1 MGLISLRPVFS
12 SDFGINGAPAKQMRH
27 LPSAQ
32 EDWDEEGGWREREG
46 GVGGVLTSPGKQMF
60 LYITQRPPHDYPV
73 SLKTRRE
80 IDDFPFGVLAFI
92 GEMC

>member
-32 EDWDEEGGWREREG
+32 EDWDEGGLARGGEGEE
-46 GVGGVLTSPGKQMF
+46 GVLTSPGKQMF
-60 LYITQRPPHDYPV
+60 LYITQRPPG
-73 SLKTRRE
+73 SL
-80 IDDFPFGVLAFI
+80 PCVL
-92 GEMC
+92 EN

>member
-32 EDWDEEGGWREREG
+32 EDWDEGGGG
-46 GVGGVLTSPGKQMF
+46 GVGATGQT
-60 LYITQRPPHDYPV
+60 DV
-73 SLKTRRE
+73 SLYYPGAPSGLPRVFE
-80 IDDFPFGVLAFI
+80 N
-92 GEMC
+92 

>member
-46 GVGGVLTSPGKQMF
+46 GVGGGVDVTGQTDVP
-60 LYITQRPPHDYPV
+60 LYYPA
-73 SLKTRRE
+73 SSS
-80 IDDFPFGVLAFI
+80 
-92 GEMC
+92 

>member
-1 MGLISLRPVFS
+1 MRG
-12 SDFGINGAPAKQMRH
+12 GGGGWGAP
-27 LPSAQ
+27 
-32 EDWDEEGGWREREG
+32 
-46 GVGGVLTSPGKQMF
+46 GKKMF
-60 LYITQRPPHDYPV
+60 LYITQGPPPDYPV

>member
-32 EDWDEEGGWREREG
+32 EDWDEEGGLEEG
-46 GVGGVLTSPGKQMF
+46 GVDVTGQTDVPLYYPASSSWLPCVLE
-60 LYITQRPPHDYPV
+60 
-73 SLKTRRE
+73 TRRE
-80 IDDFPFGVLAFI
+80 IDDFPFGVFTFI
-92 GEMC
+92 AEMC

>member
-32 EDWDEEGGWREREG
+32 EDWDERGGGADVTRQTDVPLYYPASSSSLPR
-46 GVGGVLTSPGKQMF
+46 VLE
-60 LYITQRPPHDYPV
+60 
-73 SLKTRRE
+73 TRRE
-80 IDDFPFGVLAFI
+80 IDDFPIRELTFI
-92 GEMC
+92 ADMC

>member
-32 EDWDEEGGWREREG
+32 EDWDE
-46 GVGGVLTSPGKQMF
+46 GVGGRVGELLTSPGKQMF
-60 LYITQRPPHDYPV
+60 LYITQRPPHRCPV
-73 SLKTRRE
+73 SLKLGGKLTTSQSE
-80 IDDFPFGVLAFI
+80 Y
-92 GEMC
+92 